1 MEILSASSAVT
12 AVSFLS
18 WPQKRISS
26 KMVSTMY
33 NLKFRSIKRNA
44 SNKVKVEKSS
54 WVSSVGGA
62 SVCTLMTSLIWG
74 LTEKAAIALEPIGR
88 FDAEGPVNDVAA
100 FLDKYP
106 FFAFGVSFVVFFVVP
121 LLGDQVDKSNKWATA
136 EEAYSKLR
144 DEKESQLVDIRTVDE
159 INDIGSPD
167 VSSFNKEVV
176 QVTYDGDDI
185 AFLGEMLNRFKEPD
199 NATLYI
205 LDMYDGKSM
214 QVAQMLTRNGFKTA
228 YAIRDGFQ
236 GSNGWQAVEEKL
248 FTNSTQVVARDG
260 ATVSPNPK
268 INASASSTVKQESLQ
283 DKSTESRTMPSSM
296 DPEVRTNL
304 VPLGAPVMPDKK
316 VDVTTPVPS
325 SLDRDVGVNSASQ
338 TAPVEVSSQAPS
350 LPRALSPYPQY
361 PDLKPPTSPTP
372 SKPTSKTVD
381 AATDNGAAMADEKVV
396 VGVSETP
403 FFSQALSPYARYPDL
418 KPPTS
423 PTPSKPTGMAL
434 DSATNNGPVISDQ
447 IVDGSARITKSA
459 IETPCFSRPLS
470 PYAQYPDL
478 KPPTSPTPSKPS
490 LGKAIDAATGR
501 IPLVLDQ
508 NVDEL
513 APAIKSAPIAP
524 AFEASCHYK
533 TLSPYSV
540 YPDLKPP
547 TSPTP
552 SRP

>member
-372 SKPTSKTVD
+372 SKPT
-381 AATDNGAAMADEKVV
+381 
-396 VGVSETP
+396 
-403 FFSQALSPYARYPDL
+403 
-418 KPPTS
+418 
-423 PTPSKPTGMAL
+423 GMAL